1 MPSNTGGRGGFGIM
15 TIIFVIAGCVAIY
28 FLYDFLYSAPSTNLI
43 TLVDK
48 QRSAS
53 EPVKDLP
60 TIPAPFEGGDY
71 SFSTWIYISSFNK
84 NRNTPKHIFELQGTH
99 FSTMVVGLGG
109 MRNSVLVRTH
119 TANLGGAAEGFQAT
133 PTATPAPTAGNL
145 SVADGDLGRK
155 RVESMFMPMA
165 SEPHSSSDLPPQ
177 CDLAEVDLQRWVHLT
192 VVMSGRTTDVYLD
205 GKLARSCVAPSYFKV
220 DPTGVKPV
228 ICDKGGFD
236 GYVAGMS
243 VANYALNPGEIY
255 RMYISG
261 PGGASNDA
269 FKWIGSLFTG
279 A

>member
-1 MPSNTGGRGGFGIM
+1 LT
-15 TIIFVIAGCVAIY
+15 
-28 FLYDFLYSAPSTNLI
+28 

-53 EPVKDLP
+53 EPVKELP
-60 TIPAPFEGGDY
+60 TIPTPFEGGDY

-84 NRNTPKHIFELQGTH
+84 NHNTPKHIFELHGTH
-99 FSTMVVGLGG
+99 FSTLVVGLGG

-119 TANLGGAAEGFQAT
+119 TANLGGAAAEGFQAA
-133 PTATPAPTAGNL
+133 PMAPAAPAAPTANL
-145 SVADGDLGRK
+145 SVSNGDLRRK
-155 RVESMFMPMA
+155 NVESMFMPMV
-165 SEPHSSSDLPPQ
+165 SETASSSDIPPQ
-177 CDLAEVDLQRWVHLT
+177 CDLAEIDLQRWVHLA

-205 GKLARSCVAPSYFKV
+205 GKLARSCVAHSYFKV

-228 ICDKGGFD
+228 LCDKGGFD
-236 GYVAGMS
+236 GYIAGTT
-243 VANYALNPGEIY
+243 VANYSLNPGEIY

-261 PGGASNDA
+261 PGGASNDV